1 MPKSSIMVTMRT
13 APRFLLTG
21 FILLLL
27 LTACGPG
34 GPPSVKVDPAMLTL
48 APKDTV
54 ALIGVRMDHLRETP
68 FWDKYVKEQSA
79 PMLAEMLDKT
89 HISPEE
95 MWEVL
100 AAYNGTDMI
109 VMGRGKFTQGG
120 LEPRLEWEG
129 STRTSYK
136 GYLIVEDEMGAV
148 TFMNASTAV
157 AGRPAR
163 IRQIID
169 QRDEAS
175 GPSREL
181 LDLIAKIDRS
191 NQIWA
196 VSRGGFAS
204 PESQLTGPMVNLDR
218 VLRKIESMRAMGNL
232 SDGLV
237 FSAIGDCAT
246 PEDGETLRSALKAL
260 LGLARFG
267 TREKPAIQGLY
278 DTIVIGGLEGTVA
291 IDATVSPSLL
301 DDVLAEALSAATMQ
315 YR

>member
-1 MPKSSIMVTMRT
+1 ML
-13 APRFLLTG
+13 FLA
-21 FILLLL
+21 
-27 LTACGPG
+27 ACGPG

-68 FWDKYVKEQSA
+68 FWDKYIKTQSA
-79 PMLAEMLDKT
+79 PMFAELVEKT
-89 HISPEE
+89 HINPEE
-95 MWEVL
+95 LWEVL
-100 AAYNGTDMI
+100 AAYNGSDMI

-157 AGRPAR
+157 AGRPSR
-163 IRQIID
+163 IRQVID

-181 LDLIAKIDRS
+181 VDLIAKIDRS

-196 VSRGGFAS
+196 VSRGGFTS

-218 VLRKIESMRAMGNL
+218 VLRKIESLRAMGNF

-237 FSAIGDCAT
+237 FSAVGDCAT
-246 PEDGETLRSALKAL
+246 AEDAETLRSALKAL
-260 LGLARFG
+260 IGLAQFG
-267 TREKPAIQGLY
+267 SRAKPALQGLY
-278 DTIVIGGLEGTVA
+278 ETVVIGGLEATVE

-301 DDVLAEALSAATMQ
+301 DGVLSEALTTATMQ